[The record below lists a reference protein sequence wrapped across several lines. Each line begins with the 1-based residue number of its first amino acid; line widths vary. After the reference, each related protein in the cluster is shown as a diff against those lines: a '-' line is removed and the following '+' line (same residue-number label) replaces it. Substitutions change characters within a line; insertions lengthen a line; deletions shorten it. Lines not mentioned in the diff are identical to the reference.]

1 MKLRHILALLLAWSM
16 VRLIRL
22 RSRWR
27 RLRGRGDLWSRREAW
42 DTCVC
47 LMCGWAG
54 PCRWVA
60 HGYQGCG
67 DDEVEASYECPSCGD
82 QVDLLTEKFCE

>member
-1 MKLRHILALLLAWSM
+1 MKLRHILALLLAWLM
-16 VRLIRL
+16 LRLVRV
-22 RSRWR
+22 RSWWR
-27 RLRGRGDLWSRREAW
+27 RVRGRGDGWFRGTAW

-47 LMCGWAG
+47 PMCGWAG

-60 HGYQGCG
+60 HGYRGWG
-67 DDEVEASYECPSCGD
+67 DDMEASYECPSCGN